1 MHTHREIYTHTCTQ
15 TVTHTL
21 APRHTHTVTHI
32 QKRGGYLALPTILG
46 DGGHGRSQTEG
57 VVALVTGIAH
67 QHLDVVPRLS
77 ANTHTHTFR
86 IHTGIPFKKSITF
99 P

>member
-1 MHTHREIYTHTCTQ
+1 MQTDSDTHTCTQ
-15 TVTHTL
+15 THTHRAHTLTHTH
-21 APRHTHTVTHI
+21 R

-77 ANTHTHTFR
+77 ANTHTHIQGSYRYTV
-86 IHTGIPFKKSITF
+86 
-99 P
+99 